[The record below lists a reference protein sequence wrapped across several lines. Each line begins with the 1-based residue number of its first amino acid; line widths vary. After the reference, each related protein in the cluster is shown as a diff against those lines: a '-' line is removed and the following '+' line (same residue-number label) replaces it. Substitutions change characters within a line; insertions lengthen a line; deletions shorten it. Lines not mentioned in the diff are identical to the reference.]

1 MTEAMGSAT
10 EWLRLARKSW
20 LAWGGVACYVLAS
33 PFLALITWS
42 AGQVWLGGIAHALDA
57 KRVAA
62 IAAVYLAR
70 HHAVP
75 FTIFGVVSLAIAFV
89 GGLLLRRA
97 VGQGVTDAEP
107 AA

>member
-10 EWLRLARKSW
+10 AWLRVARKGW
-20 LAWGGVACYVLAS
+20 VAWSGLACYVLAS

-42 AGQVWLGGIAHALDA
+42 AGQVWLGGMAHALDSQ
-57 KRVAA
+57 RVGA
-62 IAAVYLAR
+62 IAAVALAR

-75 FTIFGVVSLAIAFV
+75 FAIFAAASLAIAFV
-89 GGLLLRRA
+89 GGLLLRHA
-97 VGQGVTDAEP
+97 AGQGAPETEP